1 MTRSAND
8 HPCLNDRAM
17 DAVNSFLQIVA
28 DADAAP
34 RLETDELKFR
44 FWRLLLEEFDDLA
57 REITADSEAV
67 GDD

>member
-1 MTRSAND
+1 MTRSVND

-17 DAVNSFLQIVA
+17 DVVNSFLRIIA
-28 DADAAP
+28 DADAEP

-44 FWRLLLEEFDDLA
+44 LWRLLLEELDDVA

-67 GDD
+67 GDE